1 MHKRIGDE
9 VKQDKV
15 VTLDVTNKLVEE
27 LKRDFLAEQ
36 ELATSNVTM
45 FILASFL
52 GGLRG
57 EDAFKIVLGEI
68 RQYIVEAENHCNHK
82 HVILSLRGRFKGETG
97 ESFYLLAVTAKI
109 DLDFMIGASLK
120 RSILLKEK
128 TVVTRGFLF
137 VDKK

>member
-15 VTLDVTNKLVEE
+15 VTLDVTHKLVEE

-36 ELATSNVTM
+36 ELALKEKTSNVTM

-57 EDAFKIVLGEI
+57 EEAFKIVLGET
-68 RQYIVEAENHCNHK
+68 RQ
-82 HVILSLRGRFKGETG
+82 
-97 ESFYLLAVTAKI
+97 
-109 DLDFMIGASLK
+109 
-120 RSILLKEK
+120 
-128 TVVTRGFLF
+128 
-137 VDKK
+137 

>member
-15 VTLDVTNKLVEE
+15 VTLDVTHKLVEE

-36 ELATSNVTM
+36 ELALKEKTSNVTM

-57 EDAFKIVLGEI
+57 EEALKIVLGET
-68 RQYIVEAENHCNHK
+68 RQ
-82 HVILSLRGRFKGETG
+82 
-97 ESFYLLAVTAKI
+97 
-109 DLDFMIGASLK
+109 
-120 RSILLKEK
+120 
-128 TVVTRGFLF
+128 
-137 VDKK
+137 